1 MTVESCSGG
10 SCKDISLGYFGTP
23 ETHLKLGNNHANW
36 DVGAK
41 LLDSS
46 SLLNEFILP
55 MFLENKTVSLVLGSD
70 DVSMLLRFTV
80 LPLPFSKLKLEKKL
94 DCSMLATTNVHPIPD
109 KFCHPSG
116 STEERDESQGYSIKC
131 VPHTTTIVV

>member
-1 MTVESCSGG
+1 MGIHVPSGIPTIGLLGVTLHSFNMSMTVESCSGG

-80 LPLPFSKLKLEKKL
+80 LPLPFS
-94 DCSMLATTNVHPIPD
+94 
-109 KFCHPSG
+109 
-116 STEERDESQGYSIKC
+116 
-131 VPHTTTIVV
+131 

>member
-1 MTVESCSGG
+1 MGNMSMTVESCTGG
-10 SCKDISLGYFGTP
+10 SCKDVSLGYFGTP
-23 ETHLKLGNNHANW
+23 ETHLKLGKNHANW

-94 DCSMLATTNVHPIPD
+94 TCTKLAMTDPYPIPD
-109 KFCHPSG
+109 KFCHSSASVG
-116 STEERDESQGYSIKC
+116 ERSL
-131 VPHTTTIVV
+131 